1 MKTETDLKYK
11 YTLITKGSIKK
22 KQNINTLKSNLNV
35 LVIYQMMKVYISKA
49 NFSWSK
55 QLIILVLRTFEFDT
69 EKSQV

>member
-11 YTLITKGSIKK
+11 YTLITKGSIKN
-22 KQNINTLKSNLNV
+22 QNINTLKSNLNV